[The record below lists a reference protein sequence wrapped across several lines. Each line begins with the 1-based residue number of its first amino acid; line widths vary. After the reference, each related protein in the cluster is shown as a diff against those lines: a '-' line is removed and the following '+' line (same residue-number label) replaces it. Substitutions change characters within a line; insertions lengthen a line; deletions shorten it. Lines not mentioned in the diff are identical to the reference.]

1 MRLQILYADTL
12 FLSNLVMNLLALSLT
27 GRVMHLKGKR
37 IRLYLSSAL
46 GGVYSV
52 SILFIEMGTVVS
64 VALDVVMCAAMCLI
78 AFKMEKGGFHTFVM
92 TSAVFFA
99 ASVAVGGL
107 MTVMFD
113 FLNRIEL
120 PLVEL
125 NNNGDGVSVW
135 LFAILA
141 MISGVAATYSGRI
154 FKKLSGDTMM
164 SIVIEYKG
172 KRISTTGMTDTGN
185 LLKEPMSGRYV
196 ILLDSS
202 VSVSLLGERCA
213 ELAMAGNITAIIN
226 EDRSHR
232 VRLLPI
238 STASGSSS
246 LCAFVPDSLVLV
258 NERGVRKDADALF
271 APLDLSLGVEWKA
284 LGCGALIPA
293 SII

>member
-1 MRLQILYADTL
+1 MIRVVYADLL
-12 FLSNLVMNLLALSLT
+12 FLVNFSMDALCLFIAS
-27 GRVMHLKGKR
+27 GIMH
-37 IRLYLSSAL
+37 IRFRPFRAVLSAAL

-78 AFKMEKGGFHTFVM
+78 AFKMEKAGFHTFVM

-113 FLNRIEL
+113 FLNRLEL

-135 LFAILA
+135 IFAILA

-172 KRISTTGMTDTGN
+172 KRIRTTGMTDTGN
-185 LLKEPMSGRYV
+185 LLKEPVSGRYV

-202 VSVSLLGERCA
+202 MSVSLLGERCA

-246 LCAFVPDSLVLV
+246 LCAFVPDSIVLV